1 MKPRHHLYFDEE
13 LTEQLEALAA
23 KPGASKSAIVA
34 DALRGYLARRGAG
47 EIEDLVKVPLDRM
60 NARLG
65 RMERDI
71 QILMESLAIFIRY
84 EFMMTP
90 PLPEAQRAAATALAR
105 DRYQALIEQVGRR
118 IAEGRTMGR
127 DIESPPREA
136 GTKDG
141 QRAPQNPGTPVQ
153 EA

>member
-1 MKPRHHLYFDEE
+1 MKPRHHLYFDED

-23 KPGASKSAIVA
+23 KPGTSKSAIVS

-47 EIEDLVKVPLDRM
+47 EIEGLVKIPLDRV

-71 QILMESLAIFIRY
+71 QILMETQAIFIRY

-90 PLPEAQRAAATALAR
+90 PLPEAQQAAARALAR

-118 IAEGRTMGR
+118 IAEGRTMSR
-127 DIESPPREA
+127 DIESSRAESGA
-136 GTKDG
+136 KD
-141 QRAPQNPGTPVQ
+141 V
-153 EA
+153 